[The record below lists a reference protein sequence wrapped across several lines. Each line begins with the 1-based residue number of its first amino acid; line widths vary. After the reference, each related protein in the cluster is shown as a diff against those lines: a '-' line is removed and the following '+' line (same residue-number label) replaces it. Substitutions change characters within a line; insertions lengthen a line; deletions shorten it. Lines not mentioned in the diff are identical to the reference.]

1 MRLLNILGVATLSL
15 SGFSYALQVSGEPDV
30 NDTLVK
36 QHLLD
41 RENMIKLEKTHRQG
55 WLCCTPSTTPPE

>member
-1 MRLLNILGVATLSL
+1 MRLLNIFGAASLSL
-15 SGFSYALQVSGEPDV
+15 SGFSAALQVSGEPDV

-41 RENMIKLEKTHRQG
+41 RDNMIKLEKTHRQG
-55 WLCCTPSTTPPE
+55 SLCCISSTTPAG